1 MHENFLIKST
11 FDSFLIS
18 VTKDI
23 IRIRGAFI
31 MFEYFNPNPKNKK
44 VGDCVVRALS
54 KALDQDWKDT
64 LLQLFTYAYYMAD
77 MPSSNAV
84 WGSYLKN
91 KGFVRLSIPNS
102 CPDCYTIKDFCIDHP
117 YGTYVVGTGTHTVCV
132 ENGRYFDSWDSGDE
146 TPVFYYRR

>member
-1 MHENFLIKST
+1 
-11 FDSFLIS
+11 
-18 VTKDI
+18 
-23 IRIRGAFI
+23 

-132 ENGRYFDSWDSGDE
+132 EDGHYFDSWDSGDE

>member
-1 MHENFLIKST
+1 MHENILIKST
-11 FDSFLIS
+11 FDSFLIFL
-18 VTKDI
+18 TTDI
-23 IRIRGAFI
+23 IRIRGVFI

-54 KALDQDWKDT
+54 KALNQSWKDT

-91 KGFVRLSIPNS
+91 KGFVRLSLPNS

-117 YGTYVVGTGTHTVCV
+117 YGTYVVGTGTHTVCI
-132 ENGRYFDSWDSGDE
+132 EDGCYFDSWDSGDE

>member
-1 MHENFLIKST
+1 
-11 FDSFLIS
+11 
-18 VTKDI
+18 
-23 IRIRGAFI
+23 

-54 KALDQDWKDT
+54 KALNQSWKDT

-91 KGFVRLSIPNS
+91 KGFVRLSLPNS

-117 YGTYVVGTGTHTVCV
+117 YGTYVVGTGTHTVCI
-132 ENGRYFDSWDSGDE
+132 ENGCYFDSWDSGDE
-146 TPVFYYRR
+146 TPIFYYRR

>member
-1 MHENFLIKST
+1 
-11 FDSFLIS
+11 
-18 VTKDI
+18 
-23 IRIRGAFI
+23 

-44 VGDCVVRALS
+44 VGDCVVRALC
-54 KALDQDWKDT
+54 KALDQGWKET

-132 ENGRYFDSWDSGDE
+132 KDGCYFDSWDSGDE